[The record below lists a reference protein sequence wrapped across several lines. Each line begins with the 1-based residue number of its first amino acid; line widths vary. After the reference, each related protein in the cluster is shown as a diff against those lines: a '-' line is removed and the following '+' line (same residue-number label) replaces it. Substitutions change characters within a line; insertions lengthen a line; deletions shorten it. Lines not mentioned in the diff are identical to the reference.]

1 MNNSDDQLGNP
12 PEHNPVLTRTSAQ
25 TNQNLNWQHSI
36 TNMPTLN
43 YNQMLNNNQMLNYNQ
58 RHDNEN
64 QNQRQQQ
71 N

>member
-1 MNNSDDQLGNP
+1 MDNSDDQLGNP
-12 PEHNPVLTRTSAQ
+12 PEHNPVLTRTSRNAIQ
-25 TNQNLNWQHSI
+25 TNRQHSI
-36 TNMPTLN
+36 ANMPTLN

>member
-1 MNNSDDQLGNP
+1 MDNSDDQLGNP

-25 TNQNLNWQHSI
+25 TNRQHSI
-36 TNMPTLN
+36 ANMPTLN